1 MINHPV
7 ESVKMVKAGEG
18 EEQQVYELQ
27 GEPAVVI
34 NGVPALNADL
44 NESAAN
50 NDLDINCD
58 PHLKNNHGFGKAL
71 EGRGIRKLFSDQY
84 YFGKVA
90 EFDEETNWYKVVY
103 EDGDF
108 EDLEWHELEE
118 VLLPLDVSIS
128 LKQVAMSNYKYDKSI
143 FESGEAAPKLKDR
156 LPKALESTKVP
167 ADIQEVTPVTKKRGR
182 PAKKSVHQE
191 TPQNVEKR
199 SRGRPR
205 KNPKPE
211 TQMQGEKS
219 LPQKRLP
226 GRPRKKQRG
235 RPRKTPQ
242 PEIHMQSKISSSA
255 ENNLLQAMELPVE
268 VISTEK
274 GSG

>member
-1 MINHPV
+1 MA
-7 ESVKMVKAGEG
+7 KAGEG

-34 NGVPALNADL
+34 NGVPPLNADL
-44 NESAAN
+44 NDSAAN
-50 NDLDINCD
+50 NALDID
-58 PHLKNNHGFGKAL
+58 TVSHLKNNHGFGKAL
-71 EGRGIRKLFSDQY
+71 EGRIIRKMFSNQY

-90 EFDEETNWYKVVY
+90 EFDEESNWYRVVY

-128 LKQVAMSNYKYDKSI
+128 LKQVAMNNYKYDKSI
-143 FESGEAAPKLKDR
+143 FESGQAAPKLKDR
-156 LPKALESTKVP
+156 LPKGLESTKMP
-167 ADIQEVTPVTKKRGR
+167 ADIQEVTPVVKKRGR

-205 KNPKPE
+205 KYPKPE
-211 TQMQGEKS
+211 ILTQGEKS
-219 LPQKRLP
+219 SYEKRP
-226 GRPRKKQRG
+226 RG

-242 PEIHMQSKISSSA
+242 PEIHMQSEKSLAQNS
-255 ENNLLQAMELPVE
+255 LLQAMELPVE

-274 GSG
+274 GSS